1 MYNFRDQHYA
11 FGVGLLAPIH
21 VYRKESEQD
30 KGRVTK
36 FNSTKWLCQGRQK
49 RLL

>member
-1 MYNFRDQHYA
+1 MRFELGY
-11 FGVGLLAPIH
+11 LPLS
-21 VYRKESEQD
+21 RKESEQD

-36 FNSTKWLCQGRQK
+36 FNSTKWLCQGRHK